1 MRFTLRLLLFFLLIL
16 PFASVLLIWLALSSK
31 PAVPESTNLS
41 HLDIARAETILKQN
55 NPRYLVP
62 GTLHSITINQQD
74 LSLAANYLLHR
85 TGHGGAHI
93 DITENSML
101 VESSIKLPTIPFPAY
116 LNVWLAVAESEGQP
130 EITKLKLGSL
140 TVPSFLAN
148 LIVREILSSTKQTRE
163 YQLANSIIQ
172 QFKLQPDTLNMTY
185 QWRPDQLG
193 ELSRHFISGAD
204 TTLLYAYHAHLM
216 ALQSTGASMTG
227 SAANMLTPMF
237 KFAQTRSIKGD
248 PVAEN
253 RALLLVLGAWASGH
267 GMSTLV
273 PAEIRHP
280 WRFSLT
286 LEQRVDSAQHFLT
299 SAAIAAGAD
308 ISLSNAVGV
317 YKEVSDSKGGSGFSF
332 TDIAADRAGTRFG
345 ELATSSP
352 EAARRVQKLL
362 SEGTQEKVIIPRVGD
377 LPENMPENVFKQR
390 FGDVGSPVYQAQM
403 EVIEKR
409 IANCKIYN

>member
-1 MRFTLRLLLFFLLIL
+1 M
-16 PFASVLLIWLALSSK
+16 LIWLALSSK
-31 PAVPESTNLS
+31 PAVPESANLS
-41 HLDIARAETILKQN
+41 HLDIARAEAILRQN

-85 TGHGGAHI
+85 TGHGGARI
-93 DITENSML
+93 DITENAMQ
-101 VESSIKLPTIPFPAY
+101 VESSIKLPAIPIPTY
-116 LNVWLAVAESEGQP
+116 LNVWLAVEESEGQP

-140 TVPSFLAN
+140 TVPTFMAN
-148 LIVREILSSTKQTRE
+148 LIVHELLTSTKQTRE
-163 YQLANSIIQ
+163 YQLAHSVIQ
-172 QFKLQPDTLNMTY
+172 QFNLQPDRLNMTY

-204 TTLLYAYHAHLM
+204 STILLAYHAHLM
-216 ALQSTGASMTG
+216 ALQSTGTAMSG
-227 SAANMLTPMF
+227 SAANMMKPMF
-237 KFAQTRSIKGD
+237 KFAQARSIMGD
-248 PVAEN
+248 PIAEN

-273 PAEIRHP
+273 PTEIRHP

-286 LEQRVDSAQHFLT
+286 LEQRIDFAQHFLT

-345 ELATSSP
+345 ELATASP
-352 EAARRVQKLL
+352 ENARRVQKLL
-362 SEGTQEKVIIPRVGD
+362 SEGVQEKVIIPRVGD
-377 LPENMPENVFKQR
+377 LPESMPENVFKQR
-390 FGDVGSPVYQAQM
+390 FGDVGSAIYLSQM
-403 EVIEKR
+403 AVIEKR
-409 IANCKIYN
+409 IADCKLYKGN